1 MFDSIR
7 HRGWLWSFLDRYCRQ
22 YDAARVRSA
31 LPAECFDATRPA
43 MVRGKLALRTLMRES
58 GLRYGLPL
66 RVAGLVDAELPADQA
81 LFLSALAREFDL
93 CSAAA
98 LVFGVEIE
106 PTAHRADLLTFLA
119 ALLDRDRLA
128 LRLQERRSVVDS
140 NGELEKLAR
149 SLSGPLWRRG
159 RALVADPL
167 LGLPMHNGLVYS
179 DARFLGRLA
188 MDTYRRGAF
197 SVGAARRLRRF
208 AHRERA
214 ALAEA
219 LLLLARADHA
229 LSSAARRSI
238 VGQLEALGLPFAMAR
253 ELRELLRKPRPPDA
267 IAAQI
272 RSTRTRTFILE
283 QVVLG
288 SLADGWR
295 SPGEREF
302 LKRLALTL
310 GIPDGELARIEAD
323 LAEFYA
329 AQPDFVDRFRVQD
342 DLADLRDRMMGSVSE
357 VVERNWMALV
367 AEAQRGRELTHAL
380 TVLAKGGKLDEE
392 QRRRLREQLLDLA
405 KTIPGLAL
413 FAAPGGLLLVMALS
427 KVLPE
432 SFLPTLLVDATR
444 ASDEPLPRA
453 PPRRDEA
460 PSPQQAAQR

>member
-1 MFDSIR
+1 MFESIR
-7 HRGWLWSFLDRYCRQ
+7 KRGWLWSFLDRYCQQ
-22 YDAARVRSA
+22 YDANRIRSA
-31 LPAECFDATRPA
+31 LPSECFDATRPA
-43 MVRGKLALRTLMRES
+43 MVRGKIALRTLMRQS

-66 RVAGLVDAELPADQA
+66 RVPGLVSPDLPPEDA
-81 LFLSALAREFDL
+81 LFLSALVREFDL

-98 LVFGVEIE
+98 LVFGVELD
-106 PTAHRADLLTFLA
+106 PLGQRADLLIFLG
-119 ALLDRDRLA
+119 ALLDRDRST
-128 LRLQERRSVVDS
+128 LRLREKRAALTDDR
-140 NGELEKLAR
+140 GFEKLAR
-149 SLSGPLWRRG
+149 SLAGPLWKRG
-159 RALVADPL
+159 RALVADPM

-197 SVGAARRLRRF
+197 SEGAARRLRRF

-214 ALAEA
+214 SLAEA
-219 LLLLARADHA
+219 LLLLARADQA

-238 VGQLEALGLPFAMAR
+238 MGQLEALGLPSDLAR
-253 ELRELLRKPRPPDA
+253 EVRESLRHPRPAEA

-272 RSTRTRTFILE
+272 RSPRTRTFILE

-302 LKRLALTL
+302 LRRLAQTL
-310 GIPDGELARIEAD
+310 ETPEGELGRIEAD

-342 DLADLRDRMMGSVSE
+342 SLADLRDRTLGSVSE
-357 VVERNWMALV
+357 VVERNWLALA

-380 TVLAKGGKLDEE
+380 SVLARGGKLTDE

-413 FAAPGGLLLVMALS
+413 FAAPGGLLLVMALA

-432 SFLPTLLVDATR
+432 SFLPPILVDAMR
-444 ASDEPLPRA
+444 GPEE
-453 PPRRDEA
+453 PPRHGA
-460 PSPQQAAQR
+460 VSGK

>member
-1 MFDSIR
+1 MFEFIR
-7 HRGWLWSFLDRYCRQ
+7 KRGWLWSFLDQYCRQ
-22 YDAARVRSA
+22 YDAARIRAA

-43 MVRGKLALRTLMRES
+43 MVRGKIALRTLMRQS

-66 RVAGLVDAELPADQA
+66 RVEGLVGVELPADEA

-98 LVFGVEIE
+98 LVFGVQLDPI
-106 PTAHRADLLTFLA
+106 AQRADLLTFLA

-128 LRLQERRSVVDS
+128 RRLQEKPALRGSS
-140 NGELEKLAR
+140 AELERLARKLA
-149 SLSGPLWRRG
+149 GPLWRRG
-159 RALVADPL
+159 RALVADPM

-188 MDTYRRGAF
+188 MDSYRRGFF
-197 SVGAARRLRRF
+197 SEGVARRLRRF
-208 AHRERA
+208 AHRERV

-219 LLLLARADHA
+219 LLLLARADQA

-238 VGQLEALGLPFAMAR
+238 LGQLEALGLPSDLAR
-253 ELRELLRKPRPPDA
+253 EARELLRRPRPPEA

-295 SPGEREF
+295 SPGERQF
-302 LKRLALTL
+302 LKRLAQTL
-310 GIPDGELARIEAD
+310 GIPEGELARIEAD

-329 AQPDFVDRFRVQD
+329 AAPDFVDRFRVQD
-342 DLADLRDRMMGSVSE
+342 SLADLRDRTLGSVSE
-357 VVERNWMALV
+357 LVERNWLALV
-367 AEAQRGRELTHAL
+367 AEAQRGRELSHAL
-380 TVLAKGGKLDEE
+380 SVLAKGGKLTDE

-413 FAAPGGLLLVMALS
+413 FAAPGGLLLVMALA

-432 SFLPTLLVDATR
+432 SFLPTILVDVTR
-444 ASDEPLPRA
+444 GPEDDLPRA
-453 PPRRDEA
+453 LPPRDAGRLPRD
-460 PSPQQAAQR
+460 AAQP